1 MSDDEVYDALIA
13 MFKGQSLG
21 RQWPITSDDTPEE
34 IKARHGEAPLKQ
46 LRSLMI
52 LTGNHHLYDTKRDVD
67 YKLWN
72 PRRPAVG
79 KRLLSEAF
87 KLPIGAKEQVS

>member
-13 MFKGQSLG
+13 MFKGQYLG
-21 RQWPITSDDTPEE
+21 RQWPVTADNTLEE
-34 IKARHGEAPLKQ
+34 IKEQHGEAPLKQ

-52 LTGNHHLYDTKRDVD
+52 LTGNHHLYHTKREVD
-67 YKLWN
+67 HKLWK

-87 KLPIGAKEQVS
+87 NLPIGEKK